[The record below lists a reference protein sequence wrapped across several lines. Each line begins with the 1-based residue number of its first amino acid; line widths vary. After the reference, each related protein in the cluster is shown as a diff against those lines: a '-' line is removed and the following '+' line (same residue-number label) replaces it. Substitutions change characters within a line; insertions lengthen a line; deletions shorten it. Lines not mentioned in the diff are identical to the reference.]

1 MFEDAMTID
10 EVRKEAKK
18 EIDRLKADAIRRINA
33 MRGV

>member
-1 MFEDAMTID
+1 MTID